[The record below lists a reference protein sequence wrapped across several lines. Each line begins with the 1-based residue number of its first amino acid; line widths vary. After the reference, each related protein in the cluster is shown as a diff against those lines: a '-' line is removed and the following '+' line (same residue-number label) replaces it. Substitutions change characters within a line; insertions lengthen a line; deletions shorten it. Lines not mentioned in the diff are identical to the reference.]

1 MDEPRRILVV
11 GNGGRECALSCALLL
26 SPRVEALYISPANWG
41 VVDPYADRGGSRV
54 QALDIKVGDHAAL
67 AQAARDYAIDLAVV
81 GPEQPLVDGVA
92 DELRA
97 AGIPVMGP
105 GREAARLEGSKLFAK
120 QFMQRHGIPTGGFE
134 SFTDYGSLKSHLE
147 QLDGPCVLK
156 ADGLAAGKGVIVCSG
171 REEALAG
178 AKRIMDD
185 REFGSAGDLAL
196 VEERLYGDE
205 ISFTCLVSGTEAR
218 LLLAST
224 DYKPLLD
231 GNEGPNTGGM
241 GNICPTPFATPEVI
255 AEFEEKIL
263 KPFSAGLKADGLDYR
278 GFLFIGTMLNEQ
290 GLKVLEFNVRI
301 GDPEAQVVL
310 PMVEADWPRL
320 LAGIAAGELDTAG
333 ITIRPGAC
341 VAVCVATANYPYGKS
356 EPAVIE
362 GLDRVHNRGLL
373 TPAPDSPPGAPP
385 PVSIYFAGVS
395 AEAANEAAAG
405 DDNTGAEQPY
415 GNYYSNLGQRRYLA
429 TGGRVLAVSAYGA
442 DLSDARRLAYEVLGN
457 LRFDGMKY
465 RSDIG
470 KLR

>member
-26 SPRVEALYISPANWG
+26 SPTVEALYITPANWG
-41 VVDPYADRGGSRV
+41 VVDPSAATSGSRV
-54 QALDIKVGDHAAL
+54 HTLDIKVGDHAAL
-67 AQAARDYAIDLAVV
+67 VKAAGDHGIDLAVV

-92 DELRA
+92 DELRN
-97 AGIPVMGP
+97 AGIPVVGP
-105 GREAARLEGSKLFAK
+105 GREGAQLEGSKLNAK
-120 QFMQRHGIPTGGFE
+120 EFMARHGIPTGGFE
-134 SFTDYGSLKSHLE
+134 SFTDYAAMKTYIE
-147 QLDGPCVLK
+147 RLDGPCVLK
-156 ADGLAAGKGVIVCSG
+156 ADGLAAGKGVIVCSS

-178 AKRIMDD
+178 AKRIMGD
-185 REFGSAGDLAL
+185 REFGVSGDLAL
-196 VEERLYGDE
+196 VEERLYGNE

-218 LLLAST
+218 LLAAST

-231 GNEGPNTGGM
+231 DNQGPNTGGM
-241 GNICPTPFATPEVI
+241 GNVCPTPFATPEVI

-290 GLKVLEFNVRI
+290 GLKVLEFNVRL

-310 PMVEADWPRL
+310 PMMQADWPRL
-320 LAGIAAGELDTAG
+320 FAGIAAGDLDTAG
-333 ITIRPGAC
+333 ITIREGAC
-341 VAVCVATANYPYGKS
+341 VAICAASANYPYSKS

-362 GLDRVHNRGLL
+362 GLDRVYNRGLL
-373 TPAPDSPPGAPP
+373 TPDPDSAPGTPP

-395 AEAANEAAAG
+395 AEAANEAAGG
-405 DDNTGAEQPY
+405 DDAGSAAQSY
-415 GNYYSNLGQRRYLA
+415 ANYYENLANRRYLA
-429 TGGRVLAVSAYGA
+429 TGGRVLAVSAYGE

-457 LRFDGMKY
+457 LRFDGMQY
-465 RSDIG
+465 RGDIG